1 MEAHMVLVGS
11 LSSSFFVALFLF
23 VFFIATLKRMRKSSE
38 AGQKLVRLPPGPP
51 RLPLVGNIHHLAG
64 ANPHRKLRHL
74 ARAHGPLLLLRLGQ
88 ADLVVASSVEAVE
101 EIVKVHDLNFAD
113 RPSDLTFANIL
124 SYDGLS
130 VAMAPY
136 GGYWKQMRKVY
147 AMELLNSRRV
157 KSFAAIRERAVR
169 KLSVEIANASRSQS
183 TAPLNLS
190 QMVMSM
196 TNELVIR
203 AAFGERCEQKG
214 KFLKL
219 VKEGVGLVTSF
230 AVADM
235 FPSLKFLDTLTGL
248 KFKLQSV
255 RRQIDE
261 VFDEIISQ
269 RQVDRASGSSEE
281 EDRII
286 DVLLR
291 LKDQADDDQEFP
303 ITSTSIKA
311 IVLEIFL
318 GGTETSSTVIEWAMS
333 ELMKNP
339 EVMEKAQREIRES
352 MQGQGKT
359 ELEESDIAK
368 FDYLKLVIKETLRL
382 HPPGPLLLPRV
393 CRETC
398 EVLGYR
404 VPAGARVL
412 INAWALGRD
421 ERYWGADAESFRPE
435 RFASGAV
442 DFRGF
447 NFEFVPFGAGRRICP
462 GMTFGLSSVE
472 VGLAHLLFYFDWK
485 LPGGMN
491 AKELDMTEISGAS
504 APRKS
509 PLFLLANPRVPL
521 P

>member
-1 MEAHMVLVGS
+1 MESHLITTFLFS
-11 LSSSFFVALFLF
+11 PFLITLFLF
-23 VFFIATLKRMRKSSE
+23 FFFIVTLRKLIRKPAKE
-38 AGQKLVRLPPGPP
+38 AQKVAPLPPGPP
-51 RLPLVGNIHHLAG
+51 KLPLIGNIHHLAG
-64 ANPHRKLRHL
+64 ANPHRTLRHL
-74 ARAHGPLLLLRLGQ
+74 SRVHGPLLLLRLGQ
-88 ADLVVASSVEAVE
+88 VDLVVASSVEAVG
-101 EIVKVHDLNFAD
+101 EIIKRHDLNFAN

-124 SYDGLS
+124 AYDGLS
-130 VAMAPY
+130 VAMAAY
-136 GGYWKQMRKVY
+136 GGYWKQMRKIY

-157 KSFAAIRERAVR
+157 KSFATIREDAVR
-169 KLSVEIANASRSQS
+169 KLTAEIASAASFRQ
-183 TAPLNLS
+183 TPLNLS
-190 QMVMSM
+190 EMVMSM
-196 TNELVIR
+196 TNALVMR
-203 AAFGERCEQKG
+203 AAFGEKCEQQG
-214 KFLKL
+214 KFLQL

-248 KFKLQSV
+248 KFKLQRV
-255 RRQIDE
+255 RRQLDQ

-269 RQVDRASGSSEE
+269 HQAERADPSEE
-281 EDRII
+281 DLII

-291 LKDQADDDQEFP
+291 LKDQDDPEFP

-339 EVMEKAQREIRES
+339 EVMEKAQKEIREA
-352 MQGQGKT
+352 MQGKT
-359 ELEESDIAK
+359 KLEENDIAK

-393 CRETC
+393 CKEAC
-398 EVLGYR
+398 EVVGYR

-421 ERYWGADAESFRPE
+421 ERYWGGDAESFRPE
-435 RFASGAV
+435 RFADGAV

-485 LPGGMN
+485 LPGGMK
-491 AKELDMTEISGAS
+491 AEDLDMMEISGAS

-509 PLFLLANPRVPL
+509 PLFLVADPRIPL

>member
-1 MEAHMVLVGS
+1 MEAHLITTS
-11 LSSSFFVALFLF
+11 LSSPFFIALFLF
-23 VFFIATLKRMRKSSE
+23 FFFIATLKRMRKAE
-38 AGQKLVRLPPGPP
+38 VAQKLAPLPPGPP
-51 RLPLVGNIHHLAG
+51 KLPLVGNIHHLAG

-124 SYDGLS
+124 SYDGRS

-169 KLSVEIANASRSQS
+169 KLSEEIASASRRR
-183 TAPLNLS
+183 TPLDLS

-214 KFLKL
+214 KFLQL

-255 RRQIDE
+255 RRQLDE

-269 RQVDRASGSSEE
+269 RQVDRAGSSE

-291 LKDQADDDQEFP
+291 LKDQDDDQEFP

-339 EVMEKAQREIRES
+339 EVMEKAQKEIRES
-352 MQGQGKT
+352 MQGKT

-435 RFASGAV
+435 RFAGGAV

-491 AKELDMTEISGAS
+491 AKDLDMTEISGAS